1 MVGASE
7 TGFTEEESS
16 RGRSDHPIRSKQQ
29 AQQSNKQEA
38 RGNGIVKLPNRA
50 DVP

>member
-29 AQQSNKQEA
+29 AQQSKKHVA
-38 RGNGIVKLPNRA
+38 TAL
-50 DVP
+50 